1 MPGIQEEPGG
11 AISGLIRHR
20 IDALVLDM
28 DGVIYRGDEALPG
41 AAALFPALREA
52 GISVILATN
61 NATQSP
67 AAFQAKLA
75 RLDITVPEAIILTSV
90 TATVAWLQGAA
101 PAGAR
106 VYCVGAPWL
115 HEAVLALPGWTWAE
129 SQPDFVVVGLD
140 PDVTYARLRTAA
152 VAVQQGARLIATNQD
167 ASLPVANG
175 ENWPGAGSLIA
186 AIATTVGHG
195 PEVTLGKPE
204 PALYDLA
211 RARLGTAPAA
221 TLAVG
226 DRAETDILG
235 GRRAGL
241 PTALVL
247 TGVTRPEQ
255 VATLPPEMQPD
266 YVFHTL
272 EELTRAVLA
281 SRR

>member
-1 MPGIQEEPGG
+1 MGGTSTVQIQQ
-11 AISGLIRHR
+11 R

-28 DGVIYRGDEALPG
+28 DGVIYRGDEALTG
-41 AAALFPALREA
+41 AVALFPALREA

-75 RLDITVPEAIILTSV
+75 RMGITVPEAIILTSV
-90 TATVAWLQGAA
+90 TATVAWLQGTA

-129 SQPDFVVVGLD
+129 TRPDFVVVGLD
-140 PDVTYARLRTAA
+140 PDVTYAKLRMAA

-167 ASLPVANG
+167 ASLPVESG
-175 ENWPGAGSLIA
+175 ENWPGAGALIA

-195 PEVTLGKPE
+195 PEVVLGKPE

-255 VATLPPEMQPD
+255 VAALPPEMQPD
-266 YVFHTL
+266 YIFDSL

-281 SRR
+281 ARR

>member
-1 MPGIQEEPGG
+1 MK
-11 AISGLIRHR
+11 HR
-20 IDALVLDM
+20 VDALVLDM

-41 AAALFPALREA
+41 AVALFPALRAA
-52 GISVILATN
+52 GVSVILATN

-75 RLDITVPEAIILTSV
+75 QMGITVPEETIITSV
-90 TATVAWLQGAA
+90 TATTAWLAAAA
-101 PAGAR
+101 PTGAR

-115 HEAVLALPGWTWAE
+115 REAVLALPGWTWDE
-129 SQPDFVVVGLD
+129 TRPKFVVVGLD
-140 PDVTYARLRTAA
+140 PAVTYEKLRTAA
-152 VAVQQGARLIATNQD
+152 VAIQRGARLIATNLD
-167 ASLPVANG
+167 ASLPKEGG
-175 ENWPGAGSLIA
+175 ENWPGAGAIIA

-195 PEVTLGKPE
+195 PEVALGKPE
-204 PALYDLA
+204 PAMYDLA
-211 RARLGTAPAA
+211 RARLGTAPIA

-226 DRAETDILG
+226 DRLSTDIVG

-247 TGVTRPEQ
+247 TGITQREEL
-255 VATLPPEMQPD
+255 ATLPPEQQPD
-266 YVFHTL
+266 YVYPNL